1 MKTSKTPTEHLYSS
15 SGHEWIEF
23 HNLEASVGITGFRV
37 LGAKQVKKIEFV
49 RIYGFKKKGAVLAN
63 IQMDNRTVQVHM
75 PVDGHIIRINDTK
88 QLEDDNFLLNNPEK
102 GWLVKISVS
111 QSCERT
117 DLLSYEQYN
126 SSIQ

>member
-1 MKTSKTPTEHLYSS
+1 MKPAKTSDSKLYCT

-23 HNLEASVGITGFRV
+23 HNLEASVGVTGFKV

-63 IQMDNRTVQVHM
+63 IQMDNRTVEVHM
-75 PVDGHIIRINDTK
+75 PVDGHIIRLNDTK
-88 QLEDDNFLLNNPEK
+88 KLEGDNFLLNNPEK

-117 DLLSYEQYN
+117 GLLSYEQYN
-126 SSIQ
+126 SSL